1 MDPIAFLLLIP
12 PILFALTVHEWSH
25 GYAAQ
30 RLGDPTARLLG
41 RLTLN
46 PLAHLDPIGSLL
58 LLLPPHFGW
67 AKPVP
72 VDPRHLQNPRRDLM
86 WIALAGPFSNLVLAI
101 GFGLLLQVL
110 ARSGLLAPHP
120 RLDAAG
126 ALAVMLR
133 FSVQINLVLMT
144 FNLIP
149 IFPLDGSRILTGLLS
164 PGLAA
169 RYRSLEPVGPFLLL
183 GLVLLG
189 PTVGVSVFGAVISP
203 VVHGLSGVVT
213 GGLL

>member
-1 MDPIAFLLLIP
+1 MDPIGFVLLIP
-12 PILFALTVHEWSH
+12 PLLFALTVHEWSH
-25 GYAAQ
+25 GYAAL

-46 PLAHLDPIGSLL
+46 PLAHLDPIGSILM
-58 LLLPPHFGW
+58 LLPPHFGW

-72 VDPRHLQNPRRDLM
+72 VDPRYLANPRRDLM
-86 WIALAGPFSNLVLAI
+86 WIALAGPLSNLLLAV
-101 GFGLLLQVL
+101 GFGLLLQAL
-110 ARSGLLAPHP
+110 ARSGLVSGHP

-126 ALAVMLR
+126 ALALMLR
-133 FSVQINLVLMT
+133 LSVQLNLVLMT

-149 IFPLDGSRILTGLLS
+149 IFPLDGSRILAGLLS
-164 PGLAA
+164 PDLAE
-169 RYRSLEPVGPFLLL
+169 RYRSFEPMGPFVLL

-189 PTVGVSVFGAVISP
+189 PVAGVSPIGAVVSP
-203 VVHGLSGVVT
+203 VVYGLGSLVT